1 MAGLSLT
8 ELRKRPGRVEVFVG
22 KLATKTAFD
31 MVTGPPQKFTSLSY
45 SSSGKV
51 VEITPSKSKAEAEKA
66 IQYLKSGAGSSDKI
80 SLVGVSGNVSLSKLL
95 KSGDFGGT
103 GGSSSGNAVKGNRG
117 DMAEGLFAA
126 AVTARFMNKNSPI
139 SAVHVIALI
148 DRIDNTKMQQK
159 MVYESP
165 NKNPKISDKVTFQ
178 LGLALSNLVAL
189 TDNSVQ
195 SSLSDIIQSSV
206 RYANSAI
213 ITSWSKLLY
222 ENNKYNEI
230 EVIADGIGDQTGT
243 KVDVRVKIDGKA
255 TDINVSLKA
264 DDVKQF
270 GQVSGSAF
278 EVQQK
283 LWDKLL
289 KLDVSAYE
297 TKYYDKIKK
306 KDVFGALNEVYAGVT
321 KEFNTMIK
329 SNKKKTYAT
338 LADGINYFATLREE
352 NVTLVQLTKNEAQ
365 VYKFDNLEKLIA
377 NQTITAR
384 LLTTKAT
391 PEIVFENE
399 KDEILVSIRIKTEN
413 KPNGVY
419 VRNYVEKG
427 KLLSKLASFIA
438 T

>member
-159 MVYESP
+159 MVYDSP

-189 TDNSVQ
+189 TDKSVQ

>member
-189 TDNSVQ
+189 TDKSVQ